1 MRITMFRYIAILFIV
16 LMSLSAMSC
25 GSDKGEYRVV
35 DGQMLG
41 TFLHLSAQTTKEASV
56 IYNRAMEIDAEAKA
70 SMSIFDERSLLSRI
84 NRGQTDSIDKHIK
97 FNLEL
102 ASRITAISGG
112 AYDVT
117 VKPLVEAYGFAGKQR
132 QAVVNVDSLLEFVG
146 FEKLSIEGNRIVKSD
161 SRVQIDFNSIAKGYT
176 VDLLAEE
183 LEMMGV
189 ENYIVDIGGEVR
201 CKGVNSRGGAW
212 RIGIETPFDG
222 NNTAGEHIQQVVSLS
237 DCALATS
244 GNYRR
249 FYLEESGRKVS
260 HTIDPRTGQSV
271 VSSLLSVT
279 VIAPTCAEADA
290 LSTMFMA
297 MGKERALSAARELQS
312 QGVMVYFITSADD
325 GQYEVYYSAA
335 LAPSL
340 KILENM
346 HAI

>member
-1 MRITMFRYIAILFIV
+1 MRVIKLNNIFFSFLLLSLFFTG
-16 LMSLSAMSC
+16 C
-25 GSDKGEYRVV
+25 GGDKLEYRVV

-41 TFLHLSAQTTKEASV
+41 TFLHLSAQTSQEAGV
-56 IYNRAMEIDAEAKA
+56 IYSRAMEIDAEAKA

-84 NRGQTDSIDKHIK
+84 NRGETDSIDKHIK

-112 AYDVT
+112 SYDVT

-132 QAVVNVDSLLEFVG
+132 QSVVNVDSLLEFVG
-146 FEKLSIEGNRIVKSD
+146 AEKLRIEGDRVVKSD

-183 LEMMGV
+183 LEKMEI

-201 CKGVNSRGGAW
+201 CKGVNSKGGAW

-222 NNTAGEHIQQVVSLS
+222 NNTAGEHIQQVISLS

-249 FYLEESGRKVS
+249 FYLDELGRKVS
-260 HTIDPRTGQSV
+260 HTIDPRTGLSV
-271 VSSLLSVT
+271 VSDLLSVT

-290 LSTMFMA
+290 MSTMFMT
-297 MGKERALSAARELQS
+297 MSKKEALSVARELQQ
-312 QGVMVYFITSADD
+312 QGIKVYFIASSTNGD
-325 GQYEVYYSAA
+325 YEVYYSSA
-335 LAPSL
+335 LASGL
-340 KILENM
+340 KILDNM

>member
-1 MRITMFRYIAILFIV
+1 MRVIKLHNIVFSFLLLSLFFTG
-16 LMSLSAMSC
+16 C
-25 GSDKGEYRVV
+25 GGDKLEYRVV

-41 TFLHLSAQTTKEASV
+41 TFLHLSAQASQEAGV
-56 IYNRAMEIDAEAKA
+56 IYSRAMEIDAEAKA

-84 NRGQTDSIDKHIK
+84 NRGETDSIDKHIK

-112 AYDVT
+112 SYDVT

-132 QAVVNVDSLLEFVG
+132 QATVNVDSLLEFVG
-146 FEKLSIEGNRIVKSD
+146 FEKIRIEGDRVVKSD

-183 LEMMGV
+183 LEKMTI

-201 CKGVNSRGGAW
+201 CKGVNSKGGAW

-222 NNTAGEHIQQVVSLS
+222 NNTAGEHIQQVISLS

-249 FYLEESGRKVS
+249 FYLDESGRKVS

-271 VSSLLSVT
+271 VSDLLSVT

-290 LSTMFMA
+290 MSTMFMT
-297 MGKERALSAARELQS
+297 MSKEQALSVARELQP
-312 QGVMVYFITSADD
+312 QGVKVYFIASAAD
-325 GQYEVYYSAA
+325 GGYEVYYSSA
-335 LAPSL
+335 LASGL